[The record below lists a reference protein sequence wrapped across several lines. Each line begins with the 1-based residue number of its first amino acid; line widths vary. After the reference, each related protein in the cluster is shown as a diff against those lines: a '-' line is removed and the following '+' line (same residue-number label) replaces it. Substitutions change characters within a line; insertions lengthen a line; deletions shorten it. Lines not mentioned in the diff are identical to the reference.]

1 MVKIYKLIDPETFEV
16 KYVGKTIQPL
26 KKRLSGHISKSKNSR
41 TAHVNCW
48 IYSLLL
54 KGKKPKIELIEEVIN
69 WKEREQY
76 WISYFPNLCNHSL
89 GGESGT
95 LGYKMTDVHKRK
107 ISKSLKGRKRPQY
120 VRDKISQGHKGKK
133 VSQETREKL
142 RIYNTGRKQSIEV
155 RKRKAKS
162 PILQYDLNDKYIK
175 EWYSL
180 GQIQEETGFL
190 KGNLSSCCNGRLKSA
205 YGFKWVFKNEDIVQT

>member
-1 MVKIYKLIDPETFEV
+1 MVKIYKLIDPETLEV
-16 KYVGKTIQPL
+16 RYVGKTVQPL
-26 KKRLSGHISKSKNSR
+26 KKRLSGHITKSKNSR

-54 KGKKPKIELIEEVIN
+54 KGKKPIIELIEEVEN

-76 WISYFPNLCNHSL
+76 WIAYFPNLCNHSI

-107 ISKSLKGRKRPQY
+107 ISRRLLGRKRPQH
-120 VRDKISQGHKGKK
+120 VKDKISRGHRGKI
-133 VSQETREKL
+133 VSEETKEKL
-142 RIYNTGRKQSIEV
+142 RVFNTGRVQSIEV

-162 PILQYDLNDKYIK
+162 PILQFDLDGNYIK

-190 KGNLSSCCNGRLKSA
+190 KGNLSSCCNKRLKTA